1 MRRAVPAVLAGL
13 AAAGLIRQKRKPPP
27 VARIVGELTDRTE
40 TDRRGAVR
48 SIQSADIVM
57 PSDALEE
64 IWTPTH
70 LERIARTYWRFLS
83 RVTLGL
89 VRVAYTDRQR
99 TVVLITQ
106 PLRLLR
112 FQAPEYEMDDQRGI
126 VRWRIEDGILVAARG
141 EHGDGYLEI
150 DVERCERGGA
160 GTQSEDSSCE
170 RLHIE
175 VEVANFYPAIS
186 STIGRW
192 VYENT
197 QSRIHVI
204 VCYAFLRSLVR
215 LDLAESRV
223 GRFATSDDVP
233 GISRPE
239 RPSERATSRGRDAP
253 RSAAP
258 SPTASA

>member
-1 MRRAVPAVLAGL
+1 MWRPVLALVALL
-13 AAAGLIRQKRKPPP
+13 AGASLIRQKRKPPP
-27 VARIVGELTDRTE
+27 VARIVGRLTDRTE
-40 TDRRGAVR
+40 TDARGAVR
-48 SIQSADIVM
+48 SIQAADLVM
-57 PSDALEE
+57 PSAALEA

-70 LERIARTYWRFLS
+70 LERIARTYWRFLA

-99 TVVLITQ
+99 TVVLVTP

-112 FQAPEYEMDDQRGI
+112 FQAPEYEMDARRGI
-126 VRWRIEDGILVAARG
+126 VRWRIEDGILVAAAG

-150 DVERCERGGA
+150 DVERCA
-160 GTQSEDSSCE
+160 PDPEDPRYE
-170 RLHIE
+170 RLHVE

-192 VYENT
+192 VYEHT

-215 LDLAESRV
+215 LDLAESKV
-223 GRFATSDDVP
+223 GRFATRDDAP
-233 GISRPE
+233 PISRPE
-239 RPSERATSRGRDAP
+239 RPSERATSRGRDEP
-253 RSAAP
+253 RSAVR
-258 SPTASA
+258 SPIASA